1 MRMPKLKGLG
11 FVDKFGTYFL
21 ILLLLVIGI
30 NVSGKFLSASN
41 LLNILDAVSYL
52 GILACGMAL
61 VTYCGQLVDLSTP
74 STVAVAS
81 FVAVLTLNWGTVPM
95 ILCVLLA
102 GALLGLINGLVVG
115 ILRINTVVW
124 TLAMSFVFAGL
135 IRVVFGSANIY
146 PTEGNLHFFEQIS
159 RYRVLGVLPISVI
172 VMLVLMIS
180 LHILVSY
187 SRFGRQMKMVGC
199 SETAAKYGGID
210 VFRVICFSFVG
221 SGVAAA
227 ITGLFIASLSK
238 SACYN
243 YGGGYE
249 FRAITAVVL
258 SGMVLDGG
266 KGSILGVLGGVLA
279 IGLMNNIMTLC
290 GLNTFLQNV
299 VTGTVFILV
308 VWLTKYTT
316 KKLEAANG

>member
-1 MRMPKLKGLG
+1 MPKINGLG

-21 ILLLLVIGI
+21 IFLLLIIGVC
-30 NVSGKFLSASN
+30 VSDKFLSASN
-41 LLNILDAVSYL
+41 MLNILDAVSYL

-81 FVAVLTLNWGTVPM
+81 FTAVLTLKWGIVPM
-95 ILCVLLA
+95 IISVILS
-102 GALLGLINGLVVG
+102 GALLGLINGVVVG

-135 IRVVFGSANIY
+135 IRVVFGSTNIY
-146 PTEGNLHFFEQIS
+146 PTEGNLQVFEKIS
-159 RYRVLGVLPISVI
+159 RFRVGSMVPVSVI

-180 LHILVSY
+180 LHIFVSY

-199 SETAAKYGGID
+199 SEMAAKYSGIN
-210 VFRVICFSFVG
+210 VFRVICVSFIG

-279 IGLMNNIMTLC
+279 IGLMNNIMTLL

-308 VWLTKYTT
+308 VWLTKYTS
-316 KKLEAANG
+316 KKMEAANG

>member
-1 MRMPKLKGLG
+1 MPKPNGLAL
-11 FVDKFGTYFL
+11 VDKLGTYVL
-21 ILLLLVIGI
+21 VILLLLIGVC
-30 NVSGKFLSASN
+30 VSDKFLGAAN

-61 VTYCGQLVDLSTP
+61 VTYCGQTVDLSTP

-81 FVAVLTLNWGTVPM
+81 FVAVLTLKFGFAPM
-95 ILCVLLA
+95 IVCVLLA

-146 PTEGNLHFFEQIS
+146 PTEGNLQLFEKIS
-159 RYRVLGVLPISVI
+159 RHRVCGVLPISVI
-172 VMLVLMIS
+172 VMLALMIG

-187 SRFGRQMKMVGC
+187 SRFGRQMKLVGC
-199 SETAAKYGGID
+199 SETAAKYSGIN
-210 VFRVICFSFVG
+210 VFRVICLAFVG

-243 YGGGYE
+243 YGSGYE

-266 KGSILGVLGGVLA
+266 KGSIMGVLGGVLA
-279 IGLMNNIMTLC
+279 IGLMNNIMTLL

-308 VWLTKYTT
+308 VWLTKYTS
-316 KKLEAANG
+316 KRMEAVHG